1 MKKHYNSK
9 EKVTIVNGAT
19 VTEKGNK
26 IYVKVDPLAALK
38 SDRNFNPKGI
48 FSSVHKSKKGKG
60 SYKRKQKYKD
70 SSSDNNSS
78 CCSFFII

>member
-1 MKKHYNSK
+1 MKKHHNNK

-26 IYVKVDPLAALK
+26 IFIKIDPLVALK
-38 SDRNFNPKGI
+38 SDRNFNPQGV

-60 SYKRKQKYKD
+60 SYKRKQKYKN
-70 SSSDNNSS
+70 SGFDNNSS
-78 CCSFFII
+78 CCSFIII